1 MTTDP
6 SGSVADVRRVPTSG
20 GNTRFVLVDSDGREY
35 STFRE
40 EIGTALE
47 GKEGKRAHIR
57 YHEQRRGRF
66 TNVYL
71 DDVRLLD
78 NESPDASVEE
88 EALEDR
94 DRRRALPVERT
105 SSRRRDSRARGLRQA
120 QTLQGPRRRR
130 HRGRGRGAA
139 RRPRRT
145 VEGNTSCKSGRGW
158 RAPHPSSPIDWP
170 NGCFERTGRP
180 VLTGASE
187 P

>member
-47 GKEGKRAHIR
+47 GGEGKRAHIR

-78 NESPDASVEE
+78 NESPDASMEE
-88 EALEDR
+88 EAWKT
-94 DRRRALPVERT
+94 AL
-105 SSRRRDSRARGLRQA
+105 D
-120 QTLQGPRRRR
+120 
-130 HRGRGRGAA
+130 AA
-139 RRPRRT
+139 PYLL
-145 VEGNTSCKSGRGW
+145 SGRAVDEETPAQEVFDKLKPFKDLVADDIAGEDE
-158 RAPHPSSPIDWP
+158 A
-170 NGCFERTGRP
+170 RP
-180 VLTGASE
+180 DARDE
-187 P
+187 Q